1 MHYLHIFFPILVS
14 DYSTQQLSDRSD
26 KQQQDY
32 QQQFGLMNDQ
42 VMDSVQTGNINGAG
56 HPSEFSPRGGGGEG
70 TLSFPAAS
78 SKASSSVHSE
88 YILFWI
94 THPKMAMQFS
104 YKKDIII
111 FFLFCLRVH
120 LLHFVFLFLGHCA
133 MTMASNLSSHIL
145 VLVVLGLWRTL
156 YYQHHLV

>member
-78 SKASSSVHSE
+78 SKASFSVHSE

-111 FFLFCLRVH
+111 FLFCLRVY
-120 LLHFVFLFLGHCA
+120 LLHFIFLFLGHCA
-133 MTMASNLSSHIL
+133 MAMASNLSSHIL

>member
-1 MHYLHIFFPILVS
+1 MDTIFFPKRNNYILSIYFPKYPIHLHIFFPILVS

-78 SKASSSVHSE
+78 SKASFSVHSE

-94 THPKMAMQFS
+94 RHPKMTIHFC
-104 YKKDIII
+104 I
-111 FFLFCLRVH
+111 F
-120 LLHFVFLFLGHCA
+120 
-133 MTMASNLSSHIL
+133 
-145 VLVVLGLWRTL
+145 
-156 YYQHHLV
+156 

>member
-1 MHYLHIFFPILVS
+1 MYLFTYIFPILIS

-78 SKASSSVHSE
+78 SKASFSVHSE

-94 THPKMAMQFS
+94 THPKMHFLT
-104 YKKDIII
+104 KKILL
-111 FFLFCLRVH
+111 FFC
-120 LLHFVFLFLGHCA
+120 FV
-133 MTMASNLSSHIL
+133 
-145 VLVVLGLWRTL
+145 
-156 YYQHHLV
+156 